1 MKFLNPV
8 ERRDHC
14 VQEHKFPK
22 SYAFEGIESSKKKQG
37 KTNDENKMEVD
48 NNACSS
54 EVVAV
59 HKPEKHG
66 KFDLNKTQK
75 QKTFS
80 KAYENPVPKAVV
92 DNKLSS
98 PRIDAPDAMPVGKSA
113 LMFIPR
119 QVHKNYAKRLT
130 NNECKERNVLDSNQV
145 MMDLAE
151 SLPQ

>member
-1 MKFLNPV
+1 MNPV

-22 SYAFEGIESSKKKQG
+22 SYAFEGIEPSKKKQG

-48 NNACSS
+48 NNACSGS
-54 EVVAV
+54 DIVTV
-59 HKPEKHG
+59 HKPEKQG

-75 QKTFS
+75 HKTFS
-80 KAYENPVPKAVV
+80 RAFENPVASVV

-98 PRIDAPDAMPVGKSA
+98 PKIDAPVAMPVISKSA
-113 LMFIPR
+113 LMFVPR
-119 QVHKNYAKRLT
+119 QVQKNNYAKRLT